1 MSLSMN
7 IGKGSDGSHLLV
19 LANQDTAEVYPVAVF
34 LSEDHARGFT
44 MFMETQGYIALNLPS
59 QAELDEF
66 LKDQ

>member
-7 IGKGSDGSHLLV
+7 IGKDADGNYLLV
-19 LANQDTAEVYPVAVF
+19 LANQDTAEIYPVALF
-34 LSEDHARGFT
+34 ISEDHATAFT